1 MSKLNFKTFQHDL
14 LLPFFL
20 MTLFVFLIYSNTFQS
35 PWILDDFNNILL
47 NPSVRIENLDSESLW
62 KPIHA
67 YLLGE
72 RLDRPLARLTFALNW
87 YFGGKDTWGYHLVN
101 ISIHALCAC
110 FLFLTVR
117 ALHSTPRGGSGRAN
131 PYAVSLIAALLWAAN
146 PVQTQAVTYIV
157 QRMAALA
164 GFFYIVGLYCFIQ
177 CRLSGTTR
185 RRCVW
190 GGGCLVGFLLGV
202 ASKENAVLLPL
213 ALALVEMVFFQH
225 EQPKRPVR
233 RWLPVLAVS
242 AVSVIGFMGA
252 FFFTQGD
259 TLSLFNYDS
268 RYFTLWERLL
278 TQPRVLLF
286 YLSQLFYPVPFRLSI
301 EHDIALSTSAFH
313 PWSTL
318 PSILVVFLLIALAA
332 KKHRSWPYLSF
343 GVLFFFLNHL
353 IESSIIP
360 LELVFEHR
368 NYIPSMFLFVPVAG
382 GLWSMLD
389 YCRRHRQRLYMV
401 SATSIVLLII
411 FIGTGT
417 YVRNMAW
424 ESPETLWTDAVR
436 KAPSSGRALAY
447 LAMVQSEYPGG
458 AHFALRLYE
467 AALAGTKTNKYL
479 EPEIFNNMA
488 ALYYD
493 AGDFNQAIHFW
504 EKALE
509 KKPDY
514 ADARFRLSLA
524 SFKAGRK
531 DEAFGH
537 LQSLVDRYPGHI
549 PTRNLR
555 GMAYFE
561 NKDYES
567 ALRDFKMVMKP
578 GPEFEA
584 GLLNIGAVY
593 LATGHY
599 EKAEAF
605 FASVPASSEYHAMAV
620 LWRIKSGEMRG
631 ELFPAPGRAGR
642 RLFSIDGNELHE
654 RMEAV
659 YRNPAIQDKVLLPST
674 GYVLLK
680 AGDVRAQN
688 FWEHQRGREKRR

>member
-1 MSKLNFKTFQHDL
+1 MSKLNLKSAQHDL
-14 LLPFFL
+14 FLPFFL
-20 MTLFVFLIYSNTFQS
+20 LTVFVFLIYSNTFQS
-35 PWILDDFNNILL
+35 PWILDDFSNILL
-47 NPSVRIENLDSESLW
+47 NPSVRLENLDGESLW
-62 KPIHA
+62 GPIHA
-67 YLLGE
+67 SLDGG

-87 YFGGKDTWGYHLVN
+87 YISGRDTWSYHLLN
-101 ISIHALCAC
+101 ISIHALSAF
-110 FLFLTVR
+110 FLFLTVQ
-117 ALHSTPRGGSGRAN
+117 ALHRTPRGGSGGSS
-131 PYAVSLIAALLWAAN
+131 PYAVSLIAAFIWAAN
-146 PVQTQAVTYIV
+146 PIQTQAVTYIV

-164 GFFYIVGLYCFIQ
+164 GLFYIMSLYCFIQ
-177 CRLSGTTR
+177 SRLSGTAL

-190 GGGCLVGFLLGV
+190 GSGCFISFLLGV

-213 ALALVEMVFFQH
+213 AWVLTEMVFFQH
-225 EQPKRPVR
+225 ERPQR
-233 RWLPVLAVS
+233 STQRWLLGLAVS
-242 AVSVIGFMGA
+242 AVSVIGLTGVFLLTNGSP
-252 FFFTQGD
+252 
-259 TLSLFNYDS
+259 LSLFNYDS

-301 EHDIALSTSAFH
+301 EHDIALSTSTLD

-318 PSILVVFLLIALAA
+318 PSMLAVFLLIALAA
-332 KKHRSWPYLSF
+332 KKYRSWPFLSF

-353 IESSIIP
+353 IESTIIP

-368 NYIPSMFLFVPVAG
+368 NYIPSMFLFVMVAS
-382 GLWSMLD
+382 GLCAMLD
-389 YCRRHRQRLYMV
+389 YCRLHRRRMYPIF
-401 SATSIVLLII
+401 ATFIVLLILCL
-411 FIGTGT
+411 GAGT

-424 ESPETLWTDAVR
+424 ESPGALWSDAVR

-458 AHFALRLYE
+458 THSALRLYE
-467 AALAGTKTNKYL
+467 AALAGTKTNKQL

-493 AGDFNQAIHFW
+493 AGDFNRAVQFW

-537 LQSLVDRYPGHI
+537 LQSLVDWYPGHI

-561 NKDYES
+561 TKDYES

-578 GPEFEA
+578 GPEFDA

-599 EKAEAF
+599 EKADAF
-605 FASVPASSEYHAMAV
+605 FASVPASSEYHAPAV
-620 LWRIKSGEMRG
+620 LWRIKSGEMRYG
-631 ELFPAPGRAGR
+631 LAPASGRTGR
-642 RLFSIDGNELHE
+642 LWFSIDGNELQE
-654 RMEAV
+654 WMETV
-659 YRNPAIQDKVLLPST
+659 CRSPVFKDKVLLPSADH
-674 GYVLLK
+674 VFLK
-680 AGDVRAQN
+680 AAEVRAQN
-688 FWEHQRGREKRR
+688 FFEFQGDRDKRR

>member
-14 LLPFFL
+14 LVPLFL
-20 MTLFVFLIYSNTFQS
+20 LTVFVFLIYSNTFQS

-47 NPSVRIENLDSESLW
+47 NPSVRIENLDGESLW
-62 KPIHA
+62 KQLHA
-67 YLLGE
+67 SLVGG

-87 YFGGKDTWGYHLVN
+87 YFGGKDTWGYHLLN
-101 ISIHALCAC
+101 ISIHALCAF
-110 FLFLTVR
+110 FLFLTVKI
-117 ALHSTPRGGSGRAN
+117 LHRTPQGGSERSN
-131 PYAVSLIAALLWAAN
+131 PYAVSLIAAFIWAAN

-164 GFFYIVGLYCFIQ
+164 GLFYVVSLYCFIQ
-177 CRLSGTTR
+177 GRLSGMTR
-185 RRCVW
+185 RRCAW
-190 GGGCLVGFLLGV
+190 WCGSLASFILGV

-213 ALALVEMVFFQH
+213 ALALVEMVFFRN
-225 EQPKRPVR
+225 ERPQRPAR
-233 RWLPVLAVS
+233 RWLLVLAVT
-242 AVSVIGFMGA
+242 AVSVIGLIGL

-259 TLSLFNYDS
+259 TLSYLNYDS

-278 TQPRVLLF
+278 TQSRVLML

-318 PSILVVFLLIALAA
+318 PSILVVVLLVALAI
-332 KKHRSWPYLSF
+332 KKQRSWPYLSF

-368 NYIPSMFLFVPVAG
+368 NYIPSMFLFVPAAG
-382 GLWSMLD
+382 GLCAMLD
-389 YCRRHRQRLYMV
+389 YCRRHRSRMYPV
-401 SATSIVLLII
+401 SAASIVLLILCL
-411 FIGTGT
+411 GSGT

-424 ESPETLWTDAVR
+424 ESAESLWTDAVR

-447 LAMVQSEYPGG
+447 LAMVRSEYPGG
-458 AHFALRLYE
+458 APFALRLYE
-467 AALAGTKTNKYL
+467 SALLGTKTNKQL

-493 AGDFNQAIHFW
+493 TGDFNQAVKFW

-537 LQSLVDRYPGHI
+537 LQRLVDKYPGHI
-549 PTRNLR
+549 ATKNFR

-567 ALRDFKMVMKP
+567 ALRDFKTVMQP
-578 GPEFEA
+578 GPEFDA

-605 FASVPASSEYHAMAV
+605 FASVPASSEYHAAAV
-620 LWRIKSGEMRG
+620 LWRIKACQMRG
-631 ELFPAPGRAGR
+631 VLAPASGRCGGLVFPIER
-642 RLFSIDGNELHE
+642 NEWQK
-654 RMEAV
+654 RMEQL
-659 YRNPAIQDKVLLPST
+659 YRNPVFKDKVLLPS
-674 GYVLLK
+674 
-680 AGDVRAQN
+680 ADH
-688 FWEHQRGREKRR
+688 FF

>member
-1 MSKLNFKTFQHDL
+1 M
-14 LLPFFL
+14 
-20 MTLFVFLIYSNTFQS
+20 
-35 PWILDDFNNILL
+35 
-47 NPSVRIENLDSESLW
+47 R
-62 KPIHA
+62 
-67 YLLGE
+67 
-72 RLDRPLARLTFALNW
+72 
-87 YFGGKDTWGYHLVN
+87 
-101 ISIHALCAC
+101 
-110 FLFLTVR
+110 
-117 ALHSTPRGGSGRAN
+117 
-131 PYAVSLIAALLWAAN
+131 
-146 PVQTQAVTYIV
+146 
-157 QRMAALA
+157 
-164 GFFYIVGLYCFIQ
+164 
-177 CRLSGTTR
+177 
-185 RRCVW
+185 
-190 GGGCLVGFLLGV
+190 
-202 ASKENAVLLPL
+202 
-213 ALALVEMVFFQH
+213 
-225 EQPKRPVR
+225 
-233 RWLPVLAVS
+233 
-242 AVSVIGFMGA
+242 
-252 FFFTQGD
+252 
-259 TLSLFNYDS
+259 
-268 RYFTLWERLL
+268 
-278 TQPRVLLF
+278 
-286 YLSQLFYPVPFRLSI
+286 
-301 EHDIALSTSAFH
+301 
-313 PWSTL
+313 
-318 PSILVVFLLIALAA
+318 
-332 KKHRSWPYLSF
+332 
-343 GVLFFFLNHL
+343 
-353 IESSIIP
+353 
-360 LELVFEHR
+360 
-368 NYIPSMFLFVPVAG
+368 
-382 GLWSMLD
+382 D
-389 YCRRHRQRLYMV
+389 YCRLHRRRMYPIF
-401 SATSIVLLII
+401 AAFIVLLILCL
-411 FIGTGT
+411 GTGT

-424 ESPETLWTDAVR
+424 ESPGALWSDAAR

>member
-1 MSKLNFKTFQHDL
+1 
-14 LLPFFL
+14 
-20 MTLFVFLIYSNTFQS
+20 
-35 PWILDDFNNILL
+35 
-47 NPSVRIENLDSESLW
+47 
-62 KPIHA
+62 
-67 YLLGE
+67 
-72 RLDRPLARLTFALNW
+72 
-87 YFGGKDTWGYHLVN
+87 
-101 ISIHALCAC
+101 
-110 FLFLTVR
+110 
-117 ALHSTPRGGSGRAN
+117 
-131 PYAVSLIAALLWAAN
+131 
-146 PVQTQAVTYIV
+146 
-157 QRMAALA
+157 MAALA
-164 GFFYIVGLYCFIQ
+164 GLFYVVSLYCFIQ
-177 CRLSGTTR
+177 GRLSGMTR
-185 RRCVW
+185 RRCAW
-190 GGGCLVGFLLGV
+190 WCGSLASFILGV

-213 ALALVEMVFFQH
+213 ALALVEMVFFRNERPQH
-225 EQPKRPVR
+225 SAR
-233 RWLPVLAVS
+233 RWLLVLAVT
-242 AVSVIGFMGA
+242 AVSVIGLIGL

-259 TLSLFNYDS
+259 TLSYLNYDS

-278 TQPRVLLF
+278 TQPRVLML

-318 PSILVVFLLIALAA
+318 PSILVVVLLVALAI
-332 KKHRSWPYLSF
+332 KKQRSWPYLSF

-368 NYIPSMFLFVPVAG
+368 NYIPSMFLFVPAAG
-382 GLWSMLD
+382 GLCAMLD
-389 YCRRHRQRLYMV
+389 YCRRHRSRMYPV
-401 SATSIVLLII
+401 SAASIVLLILCL
-411 FIGTGT
+411 GSGT

-424 ESPETLWTDAVR
+424 ESAESLWTDAVR

-447 LAMVQSEYPGG
+447 LAMVRSEYPGG
-458 AHFALRLYE
+458 APFALRLYE
-467 AALAGTKTNKYL
+467 SALLGTKTNKQL

-493 AGDFNQAIHFW
+493 TGDFNQAVKFW

-537 LQSLVDRYPGHI
+537 LQRLVDKYPGHI
-549 PTRNLR
+549 ATRNLR

-567 ALRDFKMVMKP
+567 ALRDFKTVMQP
-578 GPEFEA
+578 GPEFDA

-605 FASVPASSEYHAMAV
+605 FASVPASSEYHAAAV
-620 LWRIKSGEMRG
+620 LWRIKACQMRG
-631 ELFPAPGRAGR
+631 VLAPASGRCGGLVFPIER
-642 RLFSIDGNELHE
+642 NEWQK
-654 RMEAV
+654 RMEQL
-659 YRNPAIQDKVLLPST
+659 YRNPVFKDKVLLPS
-674 GYVLLK
+674 
-680 AGDVRAQN
+680 ADH
-688 FWEHQRGREKRR
+688 FF

>member
-67 YLLGE
+67 HLLGE

-164 GFFYIVGLYCFIQ
+164 GLFYIVGLYCFIQ
-177 CRLSGTTR
+177 GRLSGMAL
-185 RRCVW
+185 RRCAW
-190 GGGCLVGFLLGV
+190 WCGSLASFLLGV

-213 ALALVEMVFFQH
+213 AAALVEMVFFQH
-225 EQPKRPVR
+225 EPPQRLAR
-233 RWLPVLAVS
+233 SWLMVFAVS
-242 AVSVIGFMGA
+242 AVSVIGLMGA
-252 FFFTQGD
+252 FFFTQGEA
-259 TLSLFNYDS
+259 LSYVNYDS

-278 TQPRVLLF
+278 TQPRVLLL

-318 PSILVVFLLIALAA
+318 PSILVVGFLAALAI
-332 KKHRSWPYLSF
+332 KQRRSRPYLCF

-368 NYIPSMFLFVPVAG
+368 NYIPSMFLFVPAAG
-382 GLWSMLD
+382 GLCAMLD
-389 YCRRHRQRLYMV
+389 YCRRHRSRMYPV
-401 SATSIVLLII
+401 SAASIVLLILCL
-411 FIGTGT
+411 GSGT

-424 ESPETLWTDAVR
+424 ESAESLWTDAVR

-447 LAMVQSEYPGG
+447 LAMVRSEYPGG
-458 AHFALRLYE
+458 APFALRLYE
-467 AALAGTKTNKYL
+467 AALLGTKTNKQL

-493 AGDFNQAIHFW
+493 TGDFNQAVKFW

-537 LQSLVDRYPGHI
+537 LQSLVDSYPGHI

-561 NKDYES
+561 NQDYES

-578 GPEFEA
+578 GPEFVA
-584 GLLNIGAVY
+584 GLLNVGAVY
-593 LATGHY
+593 AATGHY
-599 EKAEAF
+599 DKADAF
-605 FASVPASSEYHAMAV
+605 FASVPASSKYHAPAV
-620 LWRIKSGEMRG
+620 LWRIKSGEMRYG
-631 ELFPAPGRAGR
+631 LAVASGRTGR
-642 RLFSIDGNELHE
+642 LWLSIDGNELQE
-654 RMEAV
+654 WMETV
-659 YRNPAIQDKVLLPST
+659 CRSPVFKDKVLLPSADH
-674 GYVLLK
+674 VSLK
-680 AGDVRAQN
+680 AAEVRAQN
-688 FWEHQRGREKRR
+688 FFEFQGNRDKRR

>member
-1 MSKLNFKTFQHDL
+1 MTLCIKFKTPQHDL
-14 LLPFFL
+14 LAPFFL
-20 MTLFVFLIYSNTFQS
+20 LTVFVFLIYSNTFHS
-35 PWILDDFNNILL
+35 PWVLDDFNNILL
-47 NPSVRIENLDSESLW
+47 NPSVRIESLDSESLW

-67 YLLGE
+67 SLAGG

-117 ALHSTPRGGSGRAN
+117 ALHSTPRGGSGRSN
-131 PYAVSLIAALLWAAN
+131 PYALSLIAALLWAAN

-164 GFFYIVGLYCFIQ
+164 GLFYIVGLYCFIQ
-177 CRLSGTTR
+177 GRLSGMTL
-185 RRCVW
+185 RRCAW
-190 GGGCLVGFLLGV
+190 WCGCLASFLLGV

-213 ALALVEMVFFQH
+213 AAALVEMVFFQH
-225 EQPKRPVR
+225 EPPQRLAR
-233 RWLPVLAVS
+233 SWLMVFAVS
-242 AVSVIGFMGA
+242 AVSVIGLMGA
-252 FFFTQGD
+252 FFFTQGEA
-259 TLSLFNYDS
+259 LSYVNYDS

-278 TQPRVLLF
+278 TQPRVLLL

-318 PSILVVFLLIALAA
+318 PSILVVGFLAALAI
-332 KKHRSWPYLSF
+332 KQRRSRPYLCF

-368 NYIPSMFLFVPVAG
+368 NYIPSMFLFVPAASA
-382 GLWSMLD
+382 LCAMLD
-389 YCRRHRQRLYMV
+389 YCRRRRQRLYPL
-401 SATSIVLLII
+401 SATSIALLILCL
-411 FIGTGT
+411 GSGT

-424 ESPETLWTDAVR
+424 ESAESLWTDAVR

-447 LAMVQSEYPGG
+447 LAMVRSEYPGG
-458 AHFALRLYE
+458 APSAMRLYE
-467 AALAGTKTNKYL
+467 AALLGTKTNKQL

-493 AGDFNQAIHFW
+493 AGDFNQAVEFW

-509 KKPDY
+509 KKPEY

-524 SFKAGRK
+524 SLKSGLK

-537 LQSLVDRYPGHI
+537 LQGLVDKYPGHI

-561 NKDYES
+561 SKDFES

-578 GPEFEA
+578 GPEFDA
-584 GLLNIGAVY
+584 GLLNVGAVY
-593 LATGHY
+593 LAGGY
-599 EKAEAF
+599 YDKAEAF
-605 FASVPASSEYHAMAV
+605 FASVPASSEYHVAAV
-620 LWRIKSGEMRG
+620 LWRIKACEMRG
-631 ELFPAPGRAGR
+631 VMAPASDRCGGLVFP
-642 RLFSIDGNELHE
+642 IDRNEWQKQ
-654 RMEAV
+654 MEQV
-659 YRNPAIQDKVLLPST
+659 YRNPVFKDKVLLPA
-674 GYVLLK
+674 
-680 AGDVRAQN
+680 AGP
-688 FWEHQRGREKRR
+688 FF